1 MLFREQIRI
10 KITDFIHYVKR
21 QTEMAENWID
31 FAVWLNRINPESD
44 CLAFLLQFICSRLH
58 RDLYWNCI
66 SLEISYSVFVRLK
79 PLIPLPMQCN
89 AILLLGI
96 QLHWFFIA
104 DVRLCI
110 YMTFILLSSRFSPLW
125 VNFSVGKLPHH
136 KSHVN
141 FCKSSQK

>member
-1 MLFREQIRI
+1 M
-10 KITDFIHYVKR
+10 
-21 QTEMAENWID
+21 
-31 FAVWLNRINPESD
+31 
-44 CLAFLLQFICSRLH
+44 FLL
-58 RDLYWNCI
+58 
-66 SLEISYSVFVRLK
+66 E
-79 PLIPLPMQCN
+79 
-89 AILLLGI
+89 I

-141 FCKSSQK
+141 FCKSSQKWWLDSKKSAHPHCHRWKIKTLCSKSQQIILKLNWIENAPKLNGLQWLRTHSIVTTMAGAILFPCSFRR